1 MSLPSL
7 RLLFA
12 VLALALLLPALGV
25 ASKSAIE
32 SGRRALAAAEMSEAD
47 RSKAAADLD
56 AAMVNE
62 EAADEFAEQIAR
74 LRADA
79 ARLPARTN
87 ELRRALALDQDRALE
102 TWAARLPRQA
112 DAETLER
119 LLNQERT
126 TVAAINDEIEETGA
140 RLAEV
145 LSGTPHSATDIVV
158 LGQQAE
164 ALAAPITPAKDEP
177 KVVLEAR
184 RIAQTSERRRVSA
197 ELELENLKQE
207 TAIARQQ
214 VLELSLSEL
223 KARLALH
230 LARMEVLRRDIASL
244 GRRDIDA
251 LVERLATRAAEFE
264 ATTGLVSQ
272 TRDENTALGAELLN
286 ENMALSADR
295 SRLTALETARD
306 AGAEALRESRARLE
320 LGARNDQVGRWLWSE
335 RRQIATPTALSEA
348 LDATRDALGTTR
360 LRLFNLSAESRLLLD
375 LPEAITV
382 LTTEYVAE
390 NEDEEEAA
398 PVDADALTVL
408 LKDRAEILGRLQPL
422 LERRVAALEQSEA
435 ALVAQ
440 TAAAAE
446 LRQLLDRH
454 LLWTASHAP
463 VDTAWIARLP
473 AGFRDLLKPSRYLAL
488 TDRVVEELK
497 AHPLR
502 WTLAIAVLL
511 GLFVIRRQAPERIRA
526 EANAARGS
534 AGDNL
539 GSTARALLWTLIGT
553 APLLAALTTAGV
565 LLLAAGETGRFTDS
579 AGQAVLG
586 LIVPASGFLLLRWV
600 VMEQGLGHAH
610 FRWVRS
616 RRETLRQILPIL
628 SAVVLPSYLLAL
640 LAFYRN
646 VELSNDVEARITI
659 VIATVTLASVLWY
672 ALAPKRVW
680 AARGQSVEPS
690 RLRALMRCGLPLA
703 VLAIVVLALRGYVYS
718 AGLLLQSVLATITMC
733 VVLSVVF
740 GLIGRWLVVGE
751 KRLRLRQ
758 ADDRDAGRVSGTA
771 EGTPEVTLDM
781 INQQTGRLLRA
792 LRYTAF
798 ATAIAWVWMDLMPA
812 FARLDEIIL
821 WSLSETAADGTATAL
836 PVTLKALLLG
846 LIVLTLTGIGA
857 RNLPGLVE
865 ILLTSRTH
873 VDAATRY
880 AITSVLRYAIVIA
893 GMMIGLG
900 MLGMRWSQLQWLAA
914 ALTVGLA
921 FGLQEIFANFVSGLI
936 LLFERPF
943 RVGDIITVGELTG
956 RVTRIRTRAT
966 TIVDFDN
973 KEIVVPNKSFITG
986 QLVNWTLSDN
996 VTRITIKVGVDYG
1009 TPPQQVLDLLLTAA
1023 REHALVMPDPAPQ
1036 SWFVAFGANS
1046 LDFELRVFVASVD
1059 HRLVVQNDLNIRIA
1073 DLFAEHAVNMAYPQ
1087 LDVHIRHL
1095 PGMPPAPAAS

>member
-1 MSLPSL
+1 M
-7 RLLFA
+7 
-12 VLALALLLPALGV
+12 
-25 ASKSAIE
+25 
-32 SGRRALAAAEMSEAD
+32 
-47 RSKAAADLD
+47 
-56 AAMVNE
+56 
-62 EAADEFAEQIAR
+62 
-74 LRADA
+74 
-79 ARLPARTN
+79 
-87 ELRRALALDQDRALE
+87 
-102 TWAARLPRQA
+102 
-112 DAETLER
+112 
-119 LLNQERT
+119 
-126 TVAAINDEIEETGA
+126 
-140 RLAEV
+140 
-145 LSGTPHSATDIVV
+145 
-158 LGQQAE
+158 
-164 ALAAPITPAKDEP
+164 
-177 KVVLEAR
+177 
-184 RIAQTSERRRVSA
+184 
-197 ELELENLKQE
+197 
-207 TAIARQQ
+207 
-214 VLELSLSEL
+214 
-223 KARLALH
+223 
-230 LARMEVLRRDIASL
+230 
-244 GRRDIDA
+244 
-251 LVERLATRAAEFE
+251 
-264 ATTGLVSQ
+264 
-272 TRDENTALGAELLN
+272 
-286 ENMALSADR
+286 
-295 SRLTALETARD
+295 
-306 AGAEALRESRARLE
+306 
-320 LGARNDQVGRWLWSE
+320 
-335 RRQIATPTALSEA
+335 
-348 LDATRDALGTTR
+348 
-360 LRLFNLSAESRLLLD
+360 
-375 LPEAITV
+375 
-382 LTTEYVAE
+382 
-390 NEDEEEAA
+390 
-398 PVDADALTVL
+398 
-408 LKDRAEILGRLQPL
+408 
-422 LERRVAALEQSEA
+422 
-435 ALVAQ
+435 
-440 TAAAAE
+440 
-446 LRQLLDRH
+446 
-454 LLWTASHAP
+454 
-463 VDTAWIARLP
+463 
-473 AGFRDLLKPSRYLAL
+473 
-488 TDRVVEELK
+488 
-497 AHPLR
+497 
-502 WTLAIAVLL
+502 
-511 GLFVIRRQAPERIRA
+511 
-526 EANAARGS
+526 
-534 AGDNL
+534 
-539 GSTARALLWTLIGT
+539 
-553 APLLAALTTAGV
+553 
-565 LLLAAGETGRFTDS
+565 
-579 AGQAVLG
+579 
-586 LIVPASGFLLLRWV
+586 
-600 VMEQGLGHAH
+600 
-610 FRWVRS
+610 
-616 RRETLRQILPIL
+616 
-628 SAVVLPSYLLAL
+628 LPSYLLAL

-659 VIATVTLASVLWY
+659 VIATVTLAAVLWY

-1036 SWFVAFGANS
+1036 SWFVAFGSNS

-1095 PGMPPAPAAS
+1095 PGMPPAPSAS